1 MHGKKREE
9 YKAKQRDPKV
19 AAKLEE
25 KAEQWYV
32 LMNDLQHRRRRFR
45 SLSSSSSSSLPSSC
59 RIKYQQEQRQ
69 RDDMGVSNNDNDND
83 NDNNN
88 NDSNSDVNNVVG
100 SSSRSTSCLSS
111 MDIYLYNAQT
121 LELLEK
127 VLMVNPDPMNLWNQ
141 RREILMHQ
149 QQQQQQ
155 VTVQQQHDSNDKKG
169 DQNNNDTDNDNNH
182 DMTVL
187 ERERGLTQAALK
199 NNPKAYG
206 PWFHRKWTIQWIIDK
221 NTGTNNTN
229 DVVVMLREELQLTV
243 LFLSADERNFHCWNY
258 RRFIVACLA
267 GSMDGRWIMT
277 NNTTPTTNMMMGPQ
291 LSSSSSSVFD
301 HRRQQQ
307 QQKRN
312 VPELEIYDNN
322 NNNNSG
328 ALIKNN
334 IVILHELIQSEFDFT
349 TTKIHDNFSNFS
361 ALHYRSQLLDH
372 YYYHTI
378 QNGNTTDQ
386 HEKNNNYNGNDN
398 NENLTMPMTMTTTM
412 LEQMMEDEFQLIENG
427 ICTEPDDQSM
437 WWYHGIFLDKLL
449 SHSRIMHSIS
459 DATTIVTLHDNDG
472 DNNNNGSS
480 NSNSNS
486 DVLSGPLRRRLE
498 GQVDLFRELLEDSP
512 ESKWVLLGM
521 FRVLQIL
528 ISSRSIDDDDDERKS
543 LLERLRKIDS
553 DRSKYYEHLL
563 QKLLQNC

>member
-32 LMNDLQHRRRRFR
+32 LMKDLQHRRRRFR
-45 SLSSSSSSSLPSSC
+45 SLSSSSSSSSSLSSSC

-398 NENLTMPMTMTTTM
+398 NENLTMTTTM